1 MEQNTYQGSYGGAH
15 NGQYMDYTVD
25 MVFCIDATG
34 SMEDFTGSQKKIIN
48 MVKQNA
54 LNFYNDF
61 SGVMSAKGKKARQVR
76 VIAFR
81 DYRADGEHAMMVTD
95 FFCLPQQEKEF
106 EACINSIHADGG
118 GDIPEDGL
126 EALAYA
132 IKSKWTNEGAK
143 KRQVIVVWTDAGTH
157 ACIQVANF
165 HCSSTMPSGE
175 ILSQLRRYLPEDI
188 GIYSCRDVSP
198 RFHARLNAR
207 EKTYRYRIWNSQEP
221 CVFQR
226 RFVTV
231 MEEPLDAD
239 AMERAA
245 KLLLGEHDF
254 SAFCGNAKMKK
265 STVRYIR
272 SIRIRREGPE
282 LQLTFTGNGF
292 LHNMVRIL
300 VGTLVEVGRGQR
312 EAASVAELFGGK
324 RSEAGFLAPPQGL
337 CLEEVYY

>member
-1 MEQNTYQGSYGGAH
+1 MRNIRLDLCYDGTRYKGWQRLPGADTTIQGKLETALSRIMGEPIE
-15 NGQYMDYTVD
+15 VS
-25 MVFCIDATG
+25 G
-34 SMEDFTGSQKKIIN
+34 SG
-48 MVKQNA
+48 
-54 LNFYNDF
+54 
-61 SGVMSAKGKKARQVR
+61 R
-76 VIAFR
+76 
-81 DYRADGEHAMMVTD
+81 
-95 FFCLPQQEKEF
+95 
-106 EACINSIHADGG
+106 
-118 GDIPEDGL
+118 
-126 EALAYA
+126 
-132 IKSKWTNEGAK
+132 
-143 KRQVIVVWTDAGTH
+143 TDAGVH
-157 ACIQVANF
+157 AKGQVANF
-165 HCSSTMPSGE
+165 HCESTMAAE
-175 ILSQLRRYLPEDI
+175 DILTQLRRYLPEDI

-198 RFHARLNAR
+198 RFHARLNAK
-207 EKTYRYRIWNSQEP
+207 EKTYLYRIWNSPEP

-231 MEEPLDAD
+231 MEEPLDTD

-245 KLLLGEHDF
+245 ELLLGEHDF